1 MTVTDSGGSMV
12 SHLDLVQAVLTSE
25 QIRLNRQTGS
35 GVRVSNGRPSF
46 DAVLSKTVD
55 KCSAPSLPV
64 AVDAAE
70 DMKFGEGLRFVL
82 EREGSK
88 LVRYDGGRE
97 SSKFGILQS
106 TAVQYGY
113 KGDINNIPRSE
124 VERIYKRIWEK
135 SGAASLPFPLS
146 TVHFDTY
153 VNSPAAAEKILAKS
167 RGNTGL
173 YLRMRENR
181 YARLVEIKPELY
193 GKYLKGWNNRIQTL
207 RSMVAQYGQG
217 KDFKA

>member
-1 MTVTDSGGSMV
+1 MV

-25 QIRLNRQTGS
+25 QIRLNRQMAN
-35 GVRVSNGRPSF
+35 GVRVNNGQPSF
-46 DAVLSKTVD
+46 EAVLSKTLD
-55 KCSAPSLPV
+55 QCSAPSLP
-64 AVDAAE
+64 AAANTVE

-82 EREGSK
+82 EREGTK
-88 LVRYDGGRE
+88 LVRQDGGRE

-106 TAVQYGY
+106 TAAQYGY

-124 VERIYKRIWEK
+124 VERIYGRIWEK

-153 VNSPAAAEKILAKS
+153 VNSPAAAEKILVKS
-167 RGNTGL
+167 RGNTDL

-181 YARLVEIKPELY
+181 YARLVEMKPELY